1 MAKFAT
7 VVNSSVGFGTYISFY
22 SKLFN
27 CKIGRYCSI
36 GQKIQIVFGEHP
48 TSTFVSTHPTFY
60 SVASVSGF
68 SYVKEN
74 LFEEY
79 VYIDTEKIYFVEIA
93 NDVWIGCGALLM
105 PGIRMGDGTIIA
117 AGRVTKDVPPYAIV
131 GGIPAKTIRYR
142 FESDEIDFLMNLKW
156 WDKELSWIKENI
168 ELFVI
173 YHY

>member
-60 SVASVSGF
+60 SVASVS
-68 SYVKEN
+68 SYHL
-74 LFEEY
+74 LFLY
-79 VYIDTEKIYFVEIA
+79 KI
-93 NDVWIGCGALLM
+93 L
-105 PGIRMGDGTIIA
+105 
-117 AGRVTKDVPPYAIV
+117 
-131 GGIPAKTIRYR
+131 
-142 FESDEIDFLMNLKW
+142 
-156 WDKELSWIKENI
+156 
-168 ELFVI
+168 
-173 YHY
+173 